1 MKKKLVAALACR
13 VGGSRLY
20 GKPLQRLV
28 GEATILDQI
37 LDTIQKLPFIET
49 SVLGISEG
57 QENLVFVDV
66 AKKRGI
72 PYIFG
77 DQKDVLKR
85 LILCGRIADATD
97 VFRITTECP
106 FLWYENLESSWNE
119 HVANRHD
126 ITVTDGAPEG
136 VNWEIYSMDALNRC
150 HDRGDV
156 RHRSEFCSLYA
167 REHIGEFRARV
178 IRPPKELDRLDI
190 RLTVDQPEDLV
201 LCRRIAEHFKDKL
214 PLVPI
219 TDIIRFIDER
229 PLLADLVEPY
239 VDPHRIWPDGN
250 V

>member
-97 VFRITTECP
+97 VFRITTEISRQVFP
-106 FLWYENLESSWNE
+106 VTLNLDDPRFMAGLEQLYQIALKIENS
-119 HVANRHD
+119 
-126 ITVTDGAPEG
+126 
-136 VNWEIYSMDALNRC
+136 
-150 HDRGDV
+150 
-156 RHRSEFCSLYA
+156 RSQGGLMGKLKRPLYA
-167 REHIGEFRARV
+167 AQAALTFGRLFFLPAKRNELPREIGL
-178 IRPPKELDRLDI
+178 RP
-190 RLTVDQPEDLV
+190 
-201 LCRRIAEHFKDKL
+201 A
-214 PLVPI
+214 
-219 TDIIRFIDER
+219 
-229 PLLADLVEPY
+229 
-239 VDPHRIWPDGN
+239 W
-250 V
+250 